1 MNVSVVLLCTSPLL
15 SVTLCCPRRKKKCI
29 RVQMYLAGKSEQEIE
44 ATTFDEEGEAI
55 PPLNS
60 VAGPGPGTR
69 AGPGLT
75 SHSCSRSGPTQ
86 QIFFNTCKYFSI
98 SSVGS
103 DASDASGAGSPAS
116 QESAVS
122 DSQSLTSPAPCPSTP
137 GGGPLSIPSPFSPAS
152 IASPSTP
159 GGAEDWFRSD
169 NMQP

>member
-1 MNVSVVLLCTSPLL
+1 MYGRCFIVVYHLFHINVCIVPLATLPLL

-86 QIFFNTCKYFSI
+86 QIFFKQVQIFFYFQC
-98 SSVGS
+98 G
-103 DASDASGAGSPAS
+103 
-116 QESAVS
+116 
-122 DSQSLTSPAPCPSTP
+122 
-137 GGGPLSIPSPFSPAS
+137 
-152 IASPSTP
+152 
-159 GGAEDWFRSD
+159 
-169 NMQP
+169 